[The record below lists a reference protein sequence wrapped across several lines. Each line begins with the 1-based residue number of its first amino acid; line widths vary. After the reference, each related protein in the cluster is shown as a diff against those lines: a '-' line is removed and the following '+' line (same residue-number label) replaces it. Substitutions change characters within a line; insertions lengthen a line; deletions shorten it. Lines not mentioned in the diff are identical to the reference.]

1 MHNRSY
7 GTLAEFNFRQQQFD
21 RTNLELEELSARLTT
36 STVGHNKF
44 SDWTVEEMK
53 ALSGAN
59 ARTTLSE
66 DTT

>member
-21 RTNLELEELSARLTT
+21 RTNLELEELSTHLTT
-36 STVGHNKF
+36 STVGHNNF
-44 SDWTVEEMK
+44 SDRTPQEMK

-59 ARTTLSE
+59 TRTTLTE
-66 DTT
+66 DT